1 MQKNFREMTIG
12 DRLKYAR
19 EEAGK
24 TQDYFAK
31 KAGVAR
37 NTIGN
42 YENGLTKS
50 IPLEILQVY
59 HRITGESYDFLLDGR
74 KEEDLELL
82 KKIEKLKH
90 EGKGAVLAL
99 IDYYLNNN

>member
-59 HRITGESYDFLLDGR
+59 HRITGASYDFLLDGI
-74 KEEDLELL
+74 EESNHELV
-82 KKIEKLKH
+82 KKFEQLSPRDKRAIETMINFFLPK
-90 EGKGAVLAL
+90 
-99 IDYYLNNN
+99 